1 MSRQQE
7 SQLGNHRATSSSTTT
22 TRFSL
27 ADHDFVVQWILDLQ
41 DHSKRELAL
50 RLLALCIALHPRTKK
65 ELIKANLTAYIYP
78 FLNNRN
84 QEGPHEHIRIA
95 SLGVIGA
102 LVKVIDTEVIRYLL
116 HPLNPDVIPGCI
128 NCMEV
133 GSELSKTVATFIIN
147 QIIITEEGMRY
158 CCVLPERFYAMGF
171 ALGNMVEELIK
182 GGRLAEHSAK
192 RLLKHII
199 CCYER
204 LSQYP
209 R

>member
-1 MSRQQE
+1 
-7 SQLGNHRATSSSTTT
+7 
-22 TRFSL
+22 
-27 ADHDFVVQWILDLQ
+27 
-41 DHSKRELAL
+41 
-50 RLLALCIALHPRTKK
+50 
-65 ELIKANLTAYIYP
+65 
-78 FLNNRN
+78 
-84 QEGPHEHIRIA
+84 
-95 SLGVIGA
+95 
-102 LVKVIDTEVIRYLL
+102 
-116 HPLNPDVIPGCI
+116 
-128 NCMEV
+128 MEV

-158 CCVLPERFYAMGF
+158 CCVLPERFYAIGF

-209 R
+209 RNQERPHDLLRIASLGLIGALVQVATYIINRIIITEEGMRYCIDPPRRFYAIRHAMRDMAEELVATFIINRIIITEEGMRYCCAAPERFHAIVRAMGNMVEELVGGG